1 VCSSDLTLKKALK
14 QKQST
19 FWINYHNDLFEGI
32 LLNNIWLWKTIT
44 ADKKEEA
51 VDLLA
56 DLNREGKLTIE
67 EIVLIIQDKEYVPSI
82 DVNV

>member
-1 VCSSDLTLKKALK
+1 M
-14 QKQST
+14 
-19 FWINYHNDLFEGI
+19 FEGI

-44 ADKKEEA
+44 ADKKEES

>member
-1 VCSSDLTLKKALK
+1 M
-14 QKQST
+14 
-19 FWINYHNDLFEGI
+19 FEWI

>member
-1 VCSSDLTLKKALK
+1 M
-14 QKQST
+14 
-19 FWINYHNDLFEGI
+19 FEGI

-44 ADKKEEA
+44 ADKKEED

>member
-1 VCSSDLTLKKALK
+1 M
-14 QKQST
+14 
-19 FWINYHNDLFEGI
+19 FEGI

-44 ADKKEEA
+44 AAKKEEA

-82 DVNV
+82 DVDV

>member
-1 VCSSDLTLKKALK
+1 M
-14 QKQST
+14 
-19 FWINYHNDLFEGI
+19 
-32 LLNNIWLWKTIT
+32 LNNIWLWKTIT